1 MVGTLQKWS
10 TARRTSGICGAI
22 ALVSGFV
29 GVHVALASNVGR
41 APGARAAFASMPI
54 SMPTPTPAIDPACQ
68 PVFDASDKM
77 LTVPNHSYITR
88 TAPGSK
94 TSVSE
99 TISIDGARYVMVG
112 GKEQEPADVSGCKG
126 PGRREQEERE
136 GDRVQTCGR

>member
-10 TARRTSGICGAI
+10 TARRTSGIFGAI
-22 ALVSGFV
+22 VLVSGFV

-41 APGARAAFASMPI
+41 APGARRIRIDAY

-99 TISIDGARYVMVG
+99 TISIDGRAVC
-112 GKEQEPADVSGCKG
+112 D
-126 PGRREQEERE
+126 GRRKGARAR
-136 GDRVQTCGR
+136 G